1 MIYCLRYLVVASRG
15 VMPWS
20 VVAHRPGRFL
30 LWFSLCR
37 GRMWRREVKRLV
49 EKITCTSDEER
60 VRFEEEGYVVV
71 SVGYFPENG
80 KPFYTMERGSDWSQ
94 KLGSK

>member
-1 MIYCLRYLVVASRG
+1 MLSSSPPASRYSPVSFFPPAPSG
-15 VMPWS
+15 
-20 VVAHRPGRFL
+20 AGFL
-30 LWFSLCR
+30 LCFSLCR

>member
-1 MIYCLRYLVVASRG
+1 MLGLDHYIPSFSAPSG
-15 VMPWS
+15 
-20 VVAHRPGRFL
+20 AGFL
-30 LWFSLCR
+30 LCFSLCR

>member
-15 VMPWS
+15 VMPS
-20 VVAHRPGRFL
+20 SMCPHRRGRFL
-30 LWFSLCR
+30 LCFSLCR